1 MIMLWPPNTTG
12 RLKTNSS
19 IWIAL
24 ANKIKNDDRK
34 SMVVSQLPRGTHR
47 EEKVDYGQVITTESI
62 RIKWVLHVDL
72 V

>member
-1 MIMLWPPNTTG
+1 
-12 RLKTNSS
+12 
-19 IWIAL
+19 
-24 ANKIKNDDRK
+24 
-34 SMVVSQLPRGTHR
+34 MVVSQLPGGTHR